1 MKWTLALVLSLAAC
15 NADDSASDTDAVGDT
30 DGGGDTDTDTDVE
43 PTCDAMTAGEDWAW
57 RGECPQMLT
66 PCEIEVD
73 GCTISIAYSSGMTM
87 GMPDGGE
94 IEGNEITFT
103 GGSYDNCVGTLEDA
117 DTISG
122 SCDGCTF
129 TLTR

>member
-1 MKWTLALVLSLAAC
+1 MTRPRIPTLVPTEDNEPAC
-15 NADDSASDTDAVGDT
+15 DT
-30 DGGGDTDTDTDVE
+30 
-43 PTCDAMTAGEDWAW
+43 MTAGEDWAW

-73 GCTISIAYSSGMTM
+73 GCSLSIAYSSGMTM
-87 GMPDGGE
+87 GMPNGGE
-94 IEGNEITFT
+94 ISGDQITFT
-103 GGSYDNCVGTLEDA
+103 GGNYDNCVGTLEDA